1 MGPIEE
7 ALRRFREEEAEEYA
21 LKESIRLRIESIRE
35 KKQLISVVLFFIGW
49 FLGLGLP
56 FILAYY
62 FNYYPV
68 WIVQY
73 MPYIASAFV
82 GIGLL
87 GMIAYSE
94 PKRY

>member
-1 MGPIEE
+1 MGPITETIQ
-7 ALRRFREEEAEEYA
+7 RFREEDA
-21 LKESIRLRIESIRE
+21 KRESIRE
-35 KKQLISVVLFFIGW
+35 TKQLVSVVLFITGW

-73 MPYIASAFV
+73 MPYIAS
-82 GIGLL
+82 GLGSIGLL
-87 GMIAYSE
+87 GMIIYSE
-94 PKRY
+94 PKRHR